1 MKTVKQ
7 QNKSV
12 QVIAVICLI
21 VACFGLPGISLAEL
35 KPMSDTELKTTR
47 LNDFI
52 RPLGRP
58 IIVSQQVADTK
69 DIEKELRTVQAP
81 IIVTQEVYEPE
92 AIVNDMQAQLDR
104 INNGEAPVIGLFP
117 FIQNQADKQHL
128 LKQ

>member
-1 MKTVKQ
+1 MKTIKQ

-12 QVIAVICLI
+12 CVIAVICLI
-21 VACFGLPGISLAEL
+21 VICFGVPGISSAEL
-35 KPMSDTELKTTR
+35 KPMSDTEMKTTR

-58 IIVSQQVADTK
+58 IIVSSQVVDTK
-69 DIEKELRTVQAP
+69 DIEKELREVQAP
-81 IIVTQEVYEPE
+81 VVVTQEVFEPE
-92 AIVNDMQAQLDR
+92 EIVKDMQAQLDR

-117 FIQNQADKQHL
+117 FIQSQADKQHL